1 MGCTEIDS
9 GLDFGSMLR
18 SSFGGGLGSYDLLN
32 ILYILGSVLHAF
44 RVSAHIMLRKTPN
57 YVFVYLQVGRLRL
70 TEVTYNVPVLG
81 EFTELWGGQWVI
93 KLFCN
98 CNRMS
103 LSFN

>member
-1 MGCTEIDS
+1 MGCTKIDS

-18 SSFGGGLGSYDLLN
+18 SFRGGLGSYGLLN
-32 ILYILGSVLHAF
+32 ILYVLGSVLYAF
-44 RVSAHIMLRKTPN
+44 HISAHIMLRETPN
-57 YVFVYLQVGRLRL
+57 YVFVCLQVGRLRL
-70 TEVTYNVPVLG
+70 TEVRYNVPVF
-81 EFTELWGGQWVI
+81 EQFTELWGRQRVI